1 METQENVTADGRG
14 VLTLLSA
21 LSHLS
26 CHVIVTLVTEETEP
40 GVQVT
45 ECPVSH
51 PVTLTR
57 SVSNPGFIAR

>member
-45 ECPVSH
+45 EWPV
-51 PVTLTR
+51 
-57 SVSNPGFIAR
+57 

>member
-1 METQENVTADGRG
+1 MSQLMGGEFS
-14 VLTLLSA
+14 LSS

-51 PVTLTR
+51 PVTLSR